1 MIWADLLAN
10 RCFRFTW
17 TSSKDHGLWLVIWWI
32 SIRFVCFCVSRFVAC
47 DRPVSGNNRPDCF
60 EDVSWSFLFLSLAR
74 IKQSTSYPRQFPLTI
89 AISFA
94 IFENSIESFSVC
106 GSSWASSLHCDVSLL
121 RPTQMIGGT
130 EKPKIPWSLQKRSV
144 QYIEFGC
151 KYWFPL
157 YLFKWI
163 L

>member
-10 RCFRFTW
+10 RCFRFAW

-47 DRPVSGNNRPDCF
+47 DRPVSGNNRTDCF

-94 IFENSIESFSVC
+94 IFEYSIVIL
-106 GSSWASSLHCDVSLL
+106 SLRAKLGECAITSPHSND
-121 RPTQMIGGT
+121 RRNI
-130 EKPKIPWSLQKRSV
+130 EKPKIPSKFAKRAV
-144 QYIEFGC
+144 QYNEFGR

-163 L
+163 LQIKI